1 MSTVATRLHVSR
13 IEPAILLGQIHF
25 FHDLG
30 GNPIGYMTW
39 AFIAE
44 DTEQSLIN
52 E

>member
-1 MSTVATRLHVSR
+1 MTIVS
-13 IEPAILLGQIHF
+13 L
-25 FHDLG
+25 HDLG